1 MEYNNRIEEVV
12 LELDGIKFTLYLLG
26 DAFSKGNCK
35 WDNET
40 ISGTIQAIAHRR
52 RTSDSRP
59 YRTTEVLKS

>member
-1 MEYNNRIEEVV
+1 MEYNNRMEEVV

-40 ISGTIQAIAHRR
+40 IRGTIQAIAMHIDRI
-52 RTSDSRP
+52 SKELDDLQ
-59 YRTTEVLKS
+59 VLIQ